1 MHSAYLPSIVC
12 YYITNKN
19 DENTLIIQGDTR
31 VADIYLTEFYR
42 LFDHFYSRDR
52 YNDCVDKEK
61 SSGGKVDHPWGEVVM
76 DETWLHPYFDPSSQL
91 YKERLLLR

>member
-1 MHSAYLPSIVC
+1 M
-12 YYITNKN
+12 
-19 DENTLIIQGDTR
+19 
-31 VADIYLTEFYR
+31 ADIYLTEFYR

-52 YNDCVDKEK
+52 YNDFVDKQK